1 MRARIAHPHTWYD
14 ASVRR
19 VGEVVIVLLLA
30 SGVAAAQ
37 GSATRAWQERL
48 QVEIPLPVPMVEL
61 ESVNPFA
68 APVDQPPKVLQSV
81 PPRKVEVSGIAT
93 VAAYVDVK
101 GECLGTVPL
110 ELPFPGLTSP
120 LVEELTGSRFDAARA
135 DDVPKPSWVVL
146 DIVMQGKVKE
156 SELLDQLLELPEPAS
171 PPEPNTPVAMTPPGN
186 LRELPAIPQAEL
198 SVLASPRRI
207 RVHAPGREEEVHLRA
222 LVHITE
228 TGRCDR
234 YVPLELLDGL
244 NPWLSAYLA
253 SWRVQPATID
263 GVAQASWVEY
273 SARVRM
279 KISSLDSTNFRV
291 VRDRDYTPE

>member
-1 MRARIAHPHTWYD
+1 MRARVAHPHTWYD

-222 LVHITE
+222 L
-228 TGRCDR
+228 G
-234 YVPLELLDGL
+234 
-244 NPWLSAYLA
+244 
-253 SWRVQPATID
+253 
-263 GVAQASWVEY
+263 AQ
-273 SARVRM
+273 
-279 KISSLDSTNFRV
+279 
-291 VRDRDYTPE
+291 

>member
-1 MRARIAHPHTWYD
+1 
-14 ASVRR
+14 
-19 VGEVVIVLLLA
+19 
-30 SGVAAAQ
+30 
-37 GSATRAWQERL
+37 
-48 QVEIPLPVPMVEL
+48 MVEL